1 MPFTST
7 PLISKVLK
15 KPSCYYDSSGF
26 INKDAKGG
34 KGIEIII
41 GLKQL
46 DSWVLKQINS

>member
-26 INKDAKGG
+26 INKNDKGAQG
-34 KGIEIII
+34 VEIIV
-41 GLKQL
+41 GLNQL
-46 DSWVLKQINS
+46 DSWVLKQINF